1 MQPFSRRI
9 ARSQQASAHS
19 ASWVMTIM
27 VRPIFASLRI
37 ILLTFRIFVPSNP
50 LVGSSSTIIG
60 ALCIKA
66 TPRASLCFCPP
77 DSVEGCCLINGAS
90 SKAPKISSASFFRSG
105 VTSAPVVSSSSKF
118 SPKSWLS
125 KSWGMYLFHFQ
136 DNLAGC
142 RRRDFH
148 ILNLMQVRSSKPQC
162 LDFLIS

>member
-1 MQPFSRRI
+1 
-9 ARSQQASAHS
+9 
-19 ASWVMTIM
+19 M

-77 DSVEGCCLINGAS
+77 DSVEGCCLINGVS

-125 KSWGMYLFHFQ
+125 KSWGMYQTFPKRSLGLQCFP
-136 DNLAGC
+136 NKTTSP
-142 RRRDFH
+142 DFSFKSPAKIRPMVLLPVPLGPIRAITSPLRH
-148 ILNLMQVRSSKPQC
+148 
-162 LDFLIS
+162 